1 MFVSDV
7 KVHFCNLL
15 GQMLQIHSVLTLWSS
30 LGIPQTVEDLS
41 EEYGLECSDWTA
53 IKACLNVIAPEI
65 IKAPTYSPFG
75 VPILIYKGI
84 VSP

>member
-53 IKACLNVIAPEI
+53 IKACLNVIIAPD
-65 IKAPTYSPFG
+65 IKRDPLFPQVVFLS
-75 VPILIYKGI
+75 
-84 VSP
+84 